1 MPTTISGTSG
11 MTAPSGAVYNG
22 LQMLTAQSSGSGT
35 TVDFT
40 GIPLWAERVTVIFNG
55 TSLSGGDDVIV
66 QIGSGSFT
74 SSGYTSVSQQTNTG
88 GTTSGV
94 SSTSGFAI
102 NVSDPTRVI
111 TGSMVL
117 IQITSNVWVSNH
129 TVFNTTSRASF
140 GGGVITL
147 SGSLDRVRI
156 TPTGSNTFD
165 AGTINVM
172 YE

>member
-40 GIPLWAERVTVIFNG
+40 GIPLWAERVTVVFNNV
-55 TSLSGGDDVIV
+55 SLSGGDDMLV
-66 QIGSGSFT
+66 QLGSGSVT
-74 SSGYTSVSQQTNTG
+74 TSGYTSISMQLSNGGTG
-88 GTTSGV
+88 GSS
-94 SSTSGFAI
+94 SSTSGFAVAFGNSGYTSI
-102 NVSDPTRVI
+102 
-111 TGSMVL
+111 GSMV
-117 IQITSNVWVSNH
+117 ITQMSSNLWVASH
-129 TVFNTTSRASF
+129 TVFNTTTRAAYGAGS
-140 GGGVITL
+140 ITL
-147 SGSLDRVRI
+147 SGSLDRVRV
-156 TPTGSNTFD
+156 TPTGASTFD

>member
-40 GIPLWAERVTVIFNG
+40 GIPLWAERITVLFSGVSTNG
-55 TSLSGGDDVIV
+55 TDNILV
-66 QIGSGSFT
+66 QIGSGTF
-74 SSGYTSVSQQTNTG
+74 
-88 GTTSGV
+88 TTSGYV
-94 SSTSGFAI
+94 STSARVKDSASVIVDSSTSGFVCRAGA
-102 NVSDPTRVI
+102 SDRTMSGALTI
-111 TGSMVL
+111 
-117 IQITSNVWVSNH
+117 IQISTNIWVSNH
-129 TVFNTTSRASF
+129 TAKVNTDEAVF
-140 GGGVITL
+140 GGGNVTL

-156 TPTGSNTFD
+156 TLTGSNTFD

>member
-22 LQMLTAQSSGSGT
+22 IQMLTAQSSGSGT

-40 GIPLWAERVTVIFNG
+40 GIPLWVERITVIFNG
-55 TSLSGGDDVIV
+55 VSLSAGDDILV

-74 SSGYTSVSQQTNTG
+74 TSGYTSVSQQTNSG
-88 GTTSGV
+88 GATSGA

-102 NVSDPTRVI
+102 YVSDSLRTPTG
-111 TGSMVL
+111 TMVL
-117 IQITSNVWVSNH
+117 TQISANVWVSNH
-129 TVFNTTSRASF
+129 TLFASTSRASF
-140 GGGVITL
+140 GGGSITL
-147 SGSLDRVRI
+147 SGSLDRVRV
-156 TPTGSNTFD
+156 TPTGASTFD